1 MSLGEEQVGA
11 SNEFQ
16 SCEKAVAEAPSS
28 GQCDGQGTPGLAL
41 NCQCTEPVLF
51 QS

>member
-16 SCEKAVAEAPSS
+16 SREKAVAEAPELWS
-28 GQCDGQGTPGLAL
+28 
-41 NCQCTEPVLF
+41 E
-51 QS
+51 